1 MQVLPYWPLN
11 ARPLGTNF
19 FLNFWSSGP
28 GKKRPGNMGPGKIK
42 GRVKWDRAKL
52 KADQNGPI
60 ISYYFVTYFY
70 YIMAYLRIITYTIAS
85 NIVKHITKQP
95 VK

>member
-1 MQVLPYWPLN
+1 
-11 ARPLGTNF
+11 
-19 FLNFWSSGP
+19 
-28 GKKRPGNMGPGKIK
+28 MGPGKIK
-42 GRVKWDRAKL
+42 GRVKWDQAKL

-70 YIMAYLRIITYTIAS
+70 YIMAYLPIITYTIAS